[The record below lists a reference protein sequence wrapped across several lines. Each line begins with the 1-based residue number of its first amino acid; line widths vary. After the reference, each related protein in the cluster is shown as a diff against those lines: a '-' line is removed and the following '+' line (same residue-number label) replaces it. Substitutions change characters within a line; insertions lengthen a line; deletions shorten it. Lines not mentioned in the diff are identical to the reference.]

1 MKRLLIACTIA
12 LSMSVHAASNSQGP
26 HGGIAAARGL
36 AASHAS
42 SHMGAAQSANGNGNG
57 GPAHSVVDDFQPWPE
72 SEMRQYQKPHW
83 TPYTGE

>member
-1 MKRLLIACTIA
+1 MHRILGALLLTLAIPA
-12 LSMSVHAASNSQGP
+12 HAASNSQGP